1 MGSGSE
7 ERLSPEEGLG
17 EQSHGVR
24 WEKGLIFYVFLTF
37 DVFLAQ
43 SSNAGSVR

>member
-1 MGSGSE
+1 MGSSSE

-17 EQSHGVR
+17 EQSHSVT
-24 WEKGLIFYVFLTF
+24 WEKEFVFYVFLMF

-43 SSNAGSVR
+43 SSNAASVT